1 MWIKAQARGLAQIC
15 LVLTLD
21 VMRLK
26 TLHFFSGL
34 TLALFVGLH
43 LFNHL
48 WALAGPAAHIDMMAA
63 LRLVYRHPFVEALLL
78 AAVVVQV
85 VSGLR
90 LRRKLRGQVVG
101 FYPRLQLWSG
111 LYLAF
116 FLVVHVSAVMMGR
129 FVLHLDTNFYYGAA
143 GINFF
148 PAMLFFLPYYSLAC
162 MAFFGHVAAIH
173 AMKMRTSL
181 LGLTPVQQ
189 AHVMLA
195 LGGAFTLV
203 LLYALTQ
210 GFHGIDLPSDYHILI
225 GK

>member
-1 MWIKAQARGLAQIC
+1 MPLK
-15 LVLTLD
+15 
-21 VMRLK
+21 RL
-26 TLHFFSGL
+26 HYFSGL

-43 LFNHL
+43 LMNHL
-48 WALAGPAAHIDMMAA
+48 WSLAGPAAHIDMMAT
-63 LRLVYRHPFVEALLL
+63 LRLIYRNPVVETLLL
-78 AAVVVQV
+78 IAVGVQV

-90 LRRKLRGQVVG
+90 LRRKLRGQTAG

-116 FLVVHVSAVMMGR
+116 FLMAHVFAVMMGR
-129 FVLHLDTNFYYGAA
+129 FVFQLDTNYYFGAA

-148 PAMLFFLPYYSLAC
+148 PTMLFYIPYYSLAC

-173 AMKMRTSL
+173 SMKMRASL

-189 AHVMLA
+189 SHVLLV

-210 GFHGIDLPSDYHILI
+210 GFRGIDLPADYLILI
-225 GK
+225 GR

>member
-1 MWIKAQARGLAQIC
+1 
-15 LVLTLD
+15 
-21 VMRLK
+21 MRLK
-26 TLHFFSGL
+26 TLHYFSGL
-34 TLALFVGLH
+34 TLTLFVGLH

-63 LRLVYRHPFVEALLL
+63 LRLVYRHPVVEALLL

-116 FLVVHVSAVMMGR
+116 FLVAHVFAVLMGR
-129 FVLHLDTNFYYGAA
+129 LVFQLDTNYYFGAA

-148 PAMLFFLPYYSLAC
+148 PTMLFYIPYYSLAC

-173 AMKMRTSL
+173 SMKMRANL
-181 LGLTPVQQ
+181 LGLTPAQQ
-189 AHVMLA
+189 AHGMLA

-210 GFHGIDLPSDYHILI
+210 GFHGIVLPSEYLILI
-225 GK
+225 GR

>member
-1 MWIKAQARGLAQIC
+1 MPLK
-15 LVLTLD
+15 
-21 VMRLK
+21 RL
-26 TLHFFSGL
+26 HYFSGL

-43 LFNHL
+43 LMNHL
-48 WALAGPAAHIDMMAA
+48 WSLAGPTAHIDMMAS
-63 LRLVYRHPFVEALLL
+63 LRLIYRNPVVETLLL
-78 AAVVVQV
+78 IAVGVQV

-116 FLVVHVSAVMMGR
+116 FLVAHVFAVLMGR
-129 FVLHLDTNFYYGAA
+129 FVFQLDTNYYFGAA

-148 PAMLFFLPYYSLAC
+148 PTMLFYIPYYSLAC

-173 AMKMRTSL
+173 SMKMRASL
-181 LGLTPVQQ
+181 LCLTPVQQ
-189 AHVMLA
+189 SHVLLA

-210 GFHGIDLPSDYHILI
+210 GFHGIDLPTEYMILI
-225 GK
+225 GR

>member
-1 MWIKAQARGLAQIC
+1 MQLK
-15 LVLTLD
+15 
-21 VMRLK
+21 RL
-26 TLHFFSGL
+26 HYFSGL
-34 TLALFVGLH
+34 TIALFVGLH

-48 WALAGPAAHIDMMAA
+48 WSLAGPAAHIDMMAT
-63 LRLVYRHPFVEALLL
+63 LRVIYRHPVVETLLL

-90 LRRKLRGQVVG
+90 LRRKLRGQVAG

-116 FLVVHVSAVMMGR
+116 FLVAHVFAVMMGR
-129 FVLHLDTNFYYGAA
+129 FVFQLDTNYYYGAA
-143 GINFF
+143 GMNFF
-148 PAMLFFLPYYSLAC
+148 PTMLFYIPYYSLAC

-173 AMKMRTSL
+173 AMKMPVNL
-181 LGLTPVQQ
+181 LGLTPAQQ
-189 AHVMLA
+189 SHVLLA

-210 GFHGIDLPSDYHILI
+210 GFHGIDLPAEYMILI
-225 GK
+225 GR